1 MLIRYSLAFML
12 VFVSTMILTPF
23 FVTISRKFDFT
34 DKPTERKKH
43 IGPMPLVGGLVMFV
57 AFSLGFFVFVFST
70 TPVLPSTSFLPHWFV
85 FPAVLLGA
93 LLILSIGV
101 IDDFY
106 KSRGREFPIWP
117 RLIVKLAVASLAFAA
132 GIRFVGF
139 VNPFTDVYVYLNI
152 WIQYILTILWFVGL
166 MTAFNFM
173 DGLDGLAGLLAL
185 VSGTTFIVVALHLNQ
200 PNAAMLSVIF
210 VAAVAG
216 FLRYNLPPAKVYMG
230 DSGAYLLGYVLAVI
244 SLYGAF
250 KQATVISLAIP
261 MLAMGVPIFDGILV
275 VLRRVLA
282 KKPAHVADSTHI
294 THLHFRLLKDGMKP
308 AHVVMVIF
316 LLSACLNL
324 VSIIIMLA
332 F

>member
-1 MLIRYSLAFML
+1 MLIRYALAFML
-12 VFVSTMILTPF
+12 VFVSTMILAPI
-23 FVTISRKFDFT
+23 FVIISKKFDFT

-43 IGPMPLVGGLVMFV
+43 TSPTPLVGGLIMFI
-57 AFSLGFFVFVFST
+57 AFSLGFFAFIFAAE
-70 TPVLPSTSFLPHWFV
+70 PELPSTSFLPPELV
-85 FPAVLLGA
+85 FPSVLLGA
-93 LLILSIGV
+93 LLIFGIGFA
-101 IDDFY
+101 DDYY
-106 KSRGREFPIWP
+106 KARGREFPVWP
-117 RLIVKLAVASLAFAA
+117 RLVVKLGVASLAFAA

-139 VNPFTDVYVYLNI
+139 VNPFTDVYIYMNI
-152 WIQYILTILWFVGL
+152 WLQYFLTILWFVGL

-185 VSGTTFIVVALHLNQ
+185 VSAATFTIVALHLNQ

-275 VLRRVLA
+275 VLRRVMA

-308 AHVVMVIF
+308 VHVVLLIF

-324 VSIIIMLA
+324 ISLVIMLA

>member
-1 MLIRYSLAFML
+1 MIRYTLAFLL
-12 VFVSTMILTPF
+12 VFVSTMLLMPVF
-23 FVTISRKFDFT
+23 LKCSKFFDFT
-34 DKPTERKKH
+34 DKPTKRKKH
-43 IGPMPLVGGLVMFV
+43 ASPIPLVGGWVMFTAFAIGFV
-57 AFSLGFFVFVFST
+57 AFLITSQPELPGASLIPES
-70 TPVLPSTSFLPHWFV
+70 LV
-85 FPAVLLGA
+85 FPSVLLGA
-93 LLILSIGV
+93 ALILGIGIV
-101 IDDFY
+101 DDYY
-106 KSRGREFPIWP
+106 KTRGREFPVWP
-117 RLIVKLAVASLAFAA
+117 RLVVKLGVAALAFAA
-132 GIRFVGF
+132 GIRFTGF
-139 VNPFTDVYVYLNI
+139 FNPFTDVYVYLNI
-152 WIQYILTILWFVGL
+152 WLQFILTILWFIGL

-185 VSGTTFIVVALHLNQ
+185 VSGATFIVVALHMEQ
-200 PNAAMLSVIF
+200 PNAAYLSILL
-210 VAAVAG
+210 VASVAG

-230 DSGAYLLGYVLAVI
+230 DSGAYLLGYLLAAI

-275 VLRRVLA
+275 VLRRIIA

-308 AHVVMVIF
+308 GHVVFLIF

>member
-1 MLIRYSLAFML
+1 MLISYILAFLL
-12 VFVSTMILTPF
+12 VFASTMILTPV
-23 FVTISRKFDFT
+23 FVKISSKFDFT

-43 IGPMPLVGGLVMFV
+43 TRPTPLVGGLVMFA
-57 AFSLGFFVFVFST
+57 AFSLGFFVFVFAT
-70 TPVLPSTSFLPHWFV
+70 NPVLPSTSFFPNGLV
-85 FPAVLLGA
+85 FPSVLFGA
-93 LLILSIGV
+93 FMIVAIGV
-101 IDDFY
+101 VDDFY
-106 KSRGREFPIWP
+106 KTRGREFPVWP
-117 RLIVKLAVASLAFAA
+117 RLVIKLGVASLAFAA

-152 WIQYILTILWFVGL
+152 WLQYFLTILWFVGL

-173 DGLDGLAGLLAL
+173 DGLDGLAGSLAL
-185 VSGTTFIVVALHLNQ
+185 VSGATFVVVALHLNQ
-200 PNAAMLSVIF
+200 PNAAMLSMIL

-275 VLRRVLA
+275 VLRRILA

-308 AHVVMVIF
+308 GHAVMVIF